1 MKKIKKLDTGKA
13 FITKAYNLPSKYV
26 IHTVGPIIYKD
37 VTEKEI
43 EELKDCYINSLK
55 IAKEKGIREIAFCS
69 ISTGEYRFP
78 KDKACKI
85 AIKAVNDFL
94 TKDKQYFDKIVFNVF
109 KDEDYNIYLKNLGEE
124 YGKL

>member
-37 VTEKEI
+37 VTEKE
-43 EELKDCYINSLK
+43 
-55 IAKEKGIREIAFCS
+55 KGIREIAVCS